1 MAELEAYKAE
11 PNKMIHSFNKCLQRK
26 KKEKLPLML
35 STTDTIGRKITLVP
49 DLTDQIISQI
59 DGNL

>member
-26 KKEKLPLML
+26 KKKLPLML

>member
-11 PNKMIHSFNKCLQRK
+11 PNKMIHSFNKCLQGEK
-26 KKEKLPLML
+26 KKLPLML

-49 DLTDQIISQI
+49 DLADQIISQI